1 MSYGSKLIQNITHL
15 AMTEDDEF
23 LIYTQR
29 LSDKPVVKQGT
40 FVPADLE
47 RLEDSLANGEGELK
61 YTITASLDPQRRK
74 VASCIIEGF
83 VFLTCQ
89 SSLDAFRHQI
99 SVEDRLVLVDDE
111 SQLPPVEAENDVED
125 YLVADEPLDIRD
137 LVEDAVLLAL
147 PMVPR
152 KPGLEE
158 AKGTDGEPAIA
169 KQSPFAALA
178 SLKKK

>member
-1 MSYGSKLIQNITHL
+1 MP
-15 AMTEDDEF
+15 MDDDEF
-23 LIYTQR
+23 LIHPDR
-29 LSDKPVVKQGT
+29 LSEKPQVFEGSFT
-40 FVPADLE
+40 PADLG
-47 RLEDSLANGEGELK
+47 RLEDSLANNDGELR
-61 YTITASLDPQRRK
+61 YRITANLDRQRRK

-89 SSLDAFRHQI
+89 SSLEAFRHEI
-99 SVEDRLVLVDDE
+99 SVQDRLVLVDDE
-111 SQLPPVEAENDVED
+111 SQLPPVEEENDVED

-158 AKGTDGEPAIA
+158 AKGGAGEAA
-169 KQSPFAALA
+169 AVKESPFAALA
-178 SLKKK
+178 SLKRKT